1 MPRGHALV
9 HTHTHTPTK
18 PSEENK
24 VGGSR
29 RPLLLLQ
36 LSGLREKERRREGG
50 RNMCIKI
57 PFCVVVNM
65 QMGGASLPSSA
76 RREKE
81 EERKIAGR
89 ERGAEVVGG

>member
-1 MPRGHALV
+1 
-9 HTHTHTPTK
+9 
-18 PSEENK
+18 
-24 VGGSR
+24 
-29 RPLLLLQ
+29 
-36 LSGLREKERRREGG
+36 
-50 RNMCIKI
+50 MCIKI

-81 EERKIAGR
+81 EEEERKIAGR

>member
-1 MPRGHALV
+1 
-9 HTHTHTPTK
+9 
-18 PSEENK
+18 
-24 VGGSR
+24 
-29 RPLLLLQ
+29 
-36 LSGLREKERRREGG
+36 
-50 RNMCIKI
+50 MCIKI

-81 EERKIAGR
+81 EEERKIAGR